1 MVIRSKSRS
10 VLQRRKSL
18 VNLLQPLLDGVAIIA
33 VAWFFVAA
41 HIGFISQDYVI
52 FMLVLLGMVSVMYDR
67 YAIYRTS
74 ANFANKIFSLFNA
87 WTFSFLALFLLAFL
101 TKQTEV
107 YSRVVITEI
116 YVVGFFVQAAI
127 HLLIRLAAKK
137 LNKHSQ
143 VTDNVIIVG
152 QGQLANYL
160 EHKISANPWL
170 NQHVIGNVSIDEEQ
184 RQNRTKQ
191 KSELNEYVTSQT
203 IQLGKVAEL
212 PDLIDAHGITTIY
225 IVTPLESSK
234 VLEELYFV
242 LLDKHVSIHWIPD
255 IFSLRLIN
263 HSVREIAGIPVLTLS
278 ETPLT
283 GISRLSKSIEDK
295 VLSLIILLL
304 ISPILL
310 VVALA
315 VKWDSPGPVFFRQ
328 KRAGWNGKTFRIWKF
343 RSMYVQQQATDNM
356 ELVQAQKNDPRVTKV
371 GAFIRKTSLDELPQL
386 FNVLIGDMS
395 LVGPRPHAVQHDK
408 VYSARIDDYY
418 ARHNIKPGITGLAQ
432 VRGYRGETHEID
444 QMTKRIE
451 SDIEY
456 INNWSIWL
464 DLSILART
472 TTAFTGKSAY

>member
-10 VLQRRKSL
+10 VLQRRKGL
-18 VNLLQPLLDGVAIIA
+18 VNLLQPLLDGVAIIGI
-33 VAWFFVAA
+33 AWFFATKQ
-41 HIGFISQDYVI
+41 IGYITQDYVI
-52 FMLVLLGMVSVMYDR
+52 LMLVLLGMVSVMYDR

-74 ANFANKIFSLFNA
+74 ENFSNKIFSLFNA
-87 WTFSFLALFLLAFL
+87 WTLSFLALFLLAFL

-107 YSRVVITEI
+107 YSRVVITQI
-116 YVVGFFVQAAI
+116 YIFGFLAQAVI
-127 HLLIRLAAKK
+127 HLLIRAAARK
-137 LNKHSQ
+137 LNKTSQ

-160 EHKISANPWL
+160 EHKISSNPWL
-170 NQHVIGNVSIDEEQ
+170 NQHVIGNVSIDEELKQ
-184 RQNRTKQ
+184 KRVEQ
-191 KSELNEYVTSQT
+191 KSELNEYPNSRT
-203 IQLGKVAEL
+203 IQLGKVTEL

-283 GISRLSKSIEDK
+283 GISKLSKSIEDIL
-295 VLSLIILLL
+295 LSVMILLL
-304 ISPILL
+304 ISPLL
-310 VVALA
+310 LA
-315 VKWDSPGPVFFRQ
+315 VAVAVKLDSPGPVFFRQ
-328 KRAGWNGKTFRIWKF
+328 KRAGWNGKTFKIWKF
-343 RSMYVQQQATDNM
+343 RSMYVEQQAADNM
-356 ELVQAQKNDPRVTKV
+356 EIKQAQKDDKRITKV
-371 GAFIRKTSLDELPQL
+371 GAFIRRTSLDELPQL
-386 FNVLIGDMS
+386 FNVLTGDMS
-395 LVGPRPHAVQHDK
+395 LVGPRPHAVQHDE
-408 VYSARIDDYY
+408 VYSMRIDDYY

-432 VRGYRGETHEID
+432 VRGYRGETKEID

-456 INNWSIWL
+456 INNWSVWL
-464 DLSILART
+464 DLTILMRT